1 MSPGE
6 RLVAD
11 PQARLQHAR
20 DVAWGALNRREH
32 TVAELRR
39 VLERKR
45 VDPAEIAAV
54 LEELRSEGWLDDA
67 AYARRF
73 AEDRRHLDGWGAER
87 IERRLRALGVE
98 REHVEA
104 AVGARSAADE
114 REAALELLRR
124 RFPQPP
130 EDARERN
137 RALGVLVR
145 KGFEMEL
152 ALDVLRR
159 YVGAGEFD

>member
-1 MSPGE
+1 LPGE
-6 RLVAD
+6 RLLAD

-20 DVAWGALNRREH
+20 DLAWSALDRREH

-45 VDPAEIAAV
+45 VDPAEIGV
-54 LEELRSEGWLDDA
+54 VIDELREGGWLDDA
-67 AYARRF
+67 SYAKRF
-73 AEDRRHLDGWGAER
+73 AEDRRHLDGWGSER
-87 IERRLRALGVE
+87 IERRLRALGVD

-104 AVGARSAADE
+104 AVGARSADDE
-114 REAALELLRR
+114 RAAALELLRR

-145 KGFEMEL
+145 KGFDTEL